1 MLDIADG
8 EGISDSVGLL
18 CRLTIKREVV
28 RELLFFGAEVFSCD
42 KPFKEKTMNILKFPE
57 GPSRR
62 AHPGDQDSYRRASRA
77 TDRQRLR

>member
-1 MLDIADG
+1 
-8 EGISDSVGLL
+8 
-18 CRLTIKREVV
+18 
-28 RELLFFGAEVFSCD
+28 
-42 KPFKEKTMNILKFPE
+42 MNILKFPE